1 MRRVWRLL
9 RCQVV
14 IHSRTRNKFR
24 KEENIKMEEKIYD
37 IVIIGAGP
45 AGMSAAVYA
54 KRAELSVL
62 VIERDFASG
71 GQIVK
76 TYEVDNYLGLPG
88 IGGYELGEKFRE
100 HVDKFEVPFVRDK
113 VKEIQIEKNLKK
125 IITRK
130 QEYLAKSVI
139 LAAGASPRMLEISGE
154 EEFQGLGVS
163 YCATCD
169 GAFFRDKVTAVIGG
183 GDSAVEDAIF
193 LSRICKKV
201 YMIHRRDSLKASK
214 SLQSALSKLENVEI
228 LWDTVPEA
236 IQGSGQVESLCIK
249 NKTTQEER
257 TLLVDGVFIAVG
269 AVPNTDEFSKLVQV
283 DEAGYVVAGEDC
295 KTNIPGI
302 YAAGDIRT
310 KALRQVVTAVS
321 DGANAVYSAQSYL
334 SDIA

>member
-1 MRRVWRLL
+1 
-9 RCQVV
+9 
-14 IHSRTRNKFR
+14 
-24 KEENIKMEEKIYD
+24 MEEKIYD
-37 IVIIGAGP
+37 MIIIGAGP

-54 KRAELSVL
+54 KRAQLSVL

-113 VKEIQIEKNLKK
+113 VQEIQENQLDGIDGSLKK
-125 IITRK
+125 VITK
-130 QEYLAKSVI
+130 KGEYLAKTVV
-139 LAAGASPRMLEISGE
+139 LAGGASPRMLEIPGE
-154 EEFQGLGVS
+154 EEFQGRGVS

-169 GAFFRDKVTAVIGG
+169 GAFFRERVTAVIGG

-214 SLQSALSKLENVEI
+214 SLQTALDKLENVEI

-236 IQGSGQVESLCIK
+236 IKGNSEVETLQIK
-249 NKTTQEER
+249 NQKTQEER
-257 TLLVDGVFIAVG
+257 ELSVDGVFVAVG
-269 AVPNTDEFSKLVQV
+269 SVPNTKEFRNLIQLN
-283 DEAGYVVAGEDC
+283 EADYIAAGEDC
-295 KTNIPGI
+295 KTNVAGI

-321 DGANAVYSAQSYL
+321 DGANAVYSAQGYL
-334 SDIA
+334 AQEYPVD

>member
-1 MRRVWRLL
+1 
-9 RCQVV
+9 
-14 IHSRTRNKFR
+14 
-24 KEENIKMEEKIYD
+24 MEEKIYD
-37 IVIIGAGP
+37 MVIIGAGP

-113 VKEIQIEKNLKK
+113 VQEIQLDGKLKK
-125 IITRK
+125 VITRK
-130 QEYLAKSVI
+130 GEYLAKTVI
-139 LAAGASPRMLEISGE
+139 LAGGSSPRLLEIPGE
-154 EEFQGLGVS
+154 EEFQGMGVS

-169 GAFFRDKVTAVIGG
+169 GAFFRERVTAVIGG
-183 GDSAVEDAIF
+183 GDSAVEDVIF

-214 SLQSALSKLENVEI
+214 SLQSVLDKLENVEI
-228 LWDTVPEA
+228 LWDTVAEA
-236 IQGSGQVESLCIK
+236 IKGNSEVETLQIK
-249 NKTTQEER
+249 NQKTQEKRE
-257 TLLVDGVFIAVG
+257 LSVDGVFIAVG
-269 AVPNTDEFSKLVQV
+269 AVPNTKEFQNLIQL
-283 DEAGYVVAGEDC
+283 DEAGYIAAEEDC
-295 KTNIPGI
+295 RTNVAGI

-321 DGANAVYSAQSYL
+321 DGANAVYSAQKYL
-334 SDIA
+334 SELA

>member
-1 MRRVWRLL
+1 
-9 RCQVV
+9 
-14 IHSRTRNKFR
+14 
-24 KEENIKMEEKIYD
+24 MEEKIYD
-37 IVIIGAGP
+37 MVIIGAGP

-54 KRAELSVL
+54 KRAEFSVL

-113 VKEIQIEKNLKK
+113 VQEIQLDGKLKK
-125 IITRK
+125 VITRK
-130 QEYLAKSVI
+130 GEYLAKTVI
-139 LAAGASPRMLEISGE
+139 LAGGSSPRLLGIPGE
-154 EEFQGLGVS
+154 EEFQGMGVS

-169 GAFFRDKVTAVIGG
+169 GAFFRERVTAVIGG
-183 GDSAVEDAIF
+183 GDSAVEDVIF

-214 SLQSALSKLENVEI
+214 SLQSVLDKLENVEI
-228 LWDTVPEA
+228 LWDTVAEA
-236 IQGSGQVESLCIK
+236 IKGNSEVETLHIK
-249 NKTTQEER
+249 NQKTQEKRE
-257 TLLVDGVFIAVG
+257 LSVDGVNLIQ
-269 AVPNTDEFSKLVQV
+269 L
-283 DEAGYVVAGEDC
+283 DEAGYIAAEEDC
-295 KTNIPGI
+295 RTNVAGI

-321 DGANAVYSAQSYL
+321 DGANAVYSAQNYL
-334 SDIA
+334 SELA